1 MQVNCNQ
8 VKNKKAIRLW
18 RSIEKWANSD
28 IVNKNIQSP
37 YSAAMAMFESRFHIP
52 MEAAALLSPEQGGPF
67 LTHGNINTF
76 IKDLYKYTSR
86 VSDDKFTSVFG
97 YEFKA
102 AEGFMTGSVLGKQDP
117 LLQKSIEKIRGIVE
131 SDNRRSSDLSFKFNS
146 VIEQIKSAGGIDG
159 LFNKTRMNRALKK
172 HRKLEIAH
180 IKALDSGDQTL
191 IDKTKLDLENFEN
204 KGSVK
209 TFTEFIKIIE
219 TTMPEAIKMKYNEEV
234 ELAKSGDKKAK
245 DRVERYDNGT
255 LLVRLSETEYSRLLP
270 QVGVPNDLVGA
281 ARDYNKL
288 MSDSYDQVRNG
299 IIKVVDSISKRI
311 ANRPEFIGTVENLEK
326 IKEKLISELMPKY
339 KEDGYFPH
347 FVRDLNAT
355 MMDGLMTSIDDL
367 QKSNIDMLHEKKSI
381 DDIIEGMD
389 LWITDHA
396 KTRSRHGDHD
406 YSKNFIDVVNTYI
419 QNVSKFNT
427 TAFLNDAFMDSLFEA
442 KGMYKEESEYS
453 QKIVSLINS
462 LYGSVN
468 GKARQSGYLHELK
481 KAMLGY
487 QFINKLGISP
497 RAMARNST
505 QILMN
510 LATITTSGVRESMK
524 YLKEAQPLGKI
535 NIEEFLKEANLY
547 MDTSEAAVES
557 GITTKSSSPYKI
569 RRMDENGKIHYADEE
584 DFIYKGIKIF
594 GKGVCKI
601 AQKTSWAHRTAE
613 NANRKFTAKIAFG
626 QMYKIMEQSVPFNS
640 FLDKQLRDG
649 KITSVSAEKNRL
661 AKNYAKNMV
670 ILNHFDYNSYAKAK
684 NMREGVGQFVFQ
696 FQHYGMEFL
705 ERNWSIFKETHGD
718 WKQLR
723 KKEDSFSNWV
733 KDARGVHKIMNMS
746 TAYIL
751 APALLSYVTGYNQT
765 LVEHVGLEMLEDL
778 YLLLFSDWDDPDE
791 LEKINRSFYGKGII
805 GSKLGPTF
813 NTIMDVGIA
822 TELINADTPYI
833 NNILISTGDFANDDT
848 MGAVAR
854 NTRLLNQFLGR
865 TIDRWIP
872 MSIKSPYGVFTAAA
886 QELTVY
892 PKKSSEKSL
901 YREYGEPSIKKAFPD
916 YYFEKLQNKS
926 GKKPKYSGLPLSIQN
941 SLYELE
947 QAGKR

>member
-1 MQVNCNQ
+1 MQVDCNNI
-8 VKNKKAIRLW
+8 KNKKAIRLW
-18 RSIEKWANSD
+18 KSIEKWANSD
-28 IVNKNIQSP
+28 IVNQNIQSP

-67 LTHGNINTF
+67 LTQGNINTF
-76 IKDLYKYTSR
+76 IKDLYKYTDR
-86 VSDDKFTSVFG
+86 VNKGKFSSIQS
-97 YEFKA
+97 
-102 AEGFMTGSVLGKQDP
+102 AEGFMTGTVLGKRDP
-117 LLQKSIEKIRGIVE
+117 LLQNAIKEIRSIVE
-131 SDNRRSSDLSFKFNS
+131 SDSKRAADLSTAFNS

-159 LFNKTRMNRALKK
+159 LFNKTRMNMALKK

-180 IKALDSGDQTL
+180 IKALDSGDQNL

-219 TTMPEAIKMKYNEEV
+219 TTMPEAIKMKYNQEV
-234 ELAKSGDKKAK
+234 ELAKAGDKKAR

-255 LLVRLSETEYSRLLP
+255 LLVRLSDTEYSRLLP
-270 QVGVPNDLVGA
+270 EVGVPNDLVGA

-288 MSDSYDQVRNG
+288 MSDSYDQLRNG
-299 IIKVVDSISKRI
+299 IVKVVDSVAKRI
-311 ANRPEFIGTVENLEK
+311 ANRPEFRGTQENLQN

-355 MMDGLMTSIDDL
+355 MMQGLMKPIDDL
-367 QKSNIDMLHEKKSI
+367 TKSNIDMLHEKKSI
-381 DDIIEGMD
+381 DDIVEGMD

-419 QNVSKFNT
+419 HNVSKFNT
-427 TAFLNDAFMDSLFEA
+427 TAFLNDAFMNSLFEA
-442 KGMYKEESEYS
+442 KGMYKEKSEYS
-453 QKIVSLINS
+453 QKIVSLMDS

-468 GKARQSGYLHELK
+468 GEARNAGVLHEIK
-481 KAMLGY
+481 KALLGY
-487 QFINKLGISP
+487 QFINKLGLSP
-497 RAMARNST
+497 RAALRNTT

-510 LATITTSGVRESMK
+510 LATMTTSGVRESMK
-524 YLKEAQPLGKI
+524 YLKAAQPLGKI
-535 NIEEFLKEANLY
+535 NIEDFLKDANLL

-557 GITTKSSSPYKI
+557 GITTKSASPYRI
-569 RRMDENGKIHYADEE
+569 RRMDENGKIQYVDEE
-584 DFIYKGIKIF
+584 NFVYKGIKVF
-594 GKGVCKI
+594 GKGVSKI
-601 AQKTSWAHRTAE
+601 AQVTSVFHRGAE
-613 NANRKFTAKIAFG
+613 NWNRIFTGKLAFG
-626 QMYKIMEQSVPFNS
+626 QMYKVMEQSVPFNS
-640 FLDKQLRDG
+640 FLDKQLKEG

-661 AKNYAKNMV
+661 ARNYAKNMV
-670 ILNHFDYNSYAKAK
+670 LLNHFDYNSYAKAK
-684 NMREGVGQFVFQ
+684 NMREGVGQFLFQ

-705 ERNWSIFKETHGD
+705 ERNWSIYKETKGD
-718 WKQLR
+718 LSQLGD
-723 KKEDSFSNWV
+723 DSFSNWV
-733 KDARGVHKIMNMS
+733 KDARGVHKTMNMA
-746 TAYIL
+746 TAYLIG
-751 APALLSYVTGYNQT
+751 PALLSYATGFNQT
-765 LVEHVGLEMLEDL
+765 LIEHVGFEILEDL

-813 NTIMDVGIA
+813 NTIMDIGIA
-822 TELINADTPYI
+822 TELINADTDYL

-854 NTRLLNQFLGR
+854 NTRLINQFLGR
-865 TIDRWIP
+865 AVDRYIP
-872 MSIKSPYGVFTAAA
+872 MVAKGGVYAVGPAAM
-886 QELTVY
+886 QEATIY
-892 PKKSSEKSL
+892 PKKVSDGTF
-901 YREYGEPSIKKAFPD
+901 YRDHAEPALKKAFPK
-916 YYFEKLQNKS
+916 YYFEKLQKKS